1 MYLFFNSLKLVKCT
15 DIISWWSFNS
25 LDCSEYTFEVKLF
38 APGSKEVGKLSNI
51 RLPPLADIPGYVP
64 PPLTSVMSITF
75 NPQGE

>member
-1 MYLFFNSLKLVKCT
+1 VYRNTVKN
-15 DIISWWSFNS
+15 WWSFNF

-75 NPQGE
+75 NPQGEKAKDHSWSI

>member
-1 MYLFFNSLKLVKCT
+1 
-15 DIISWWSFNS
+15 
-25 LDCSEYTFEVKLF
+25 VKLF

-75 NPQGE
+75 NPQGEHRVITGARYLTSKMS